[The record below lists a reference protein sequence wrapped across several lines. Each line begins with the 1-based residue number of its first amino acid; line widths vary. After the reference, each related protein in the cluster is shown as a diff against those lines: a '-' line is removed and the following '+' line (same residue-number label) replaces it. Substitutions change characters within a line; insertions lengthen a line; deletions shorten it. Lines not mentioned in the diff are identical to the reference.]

1 MSFLIGHYIVWIF
14 VAFLLGVI
22 VAWMANGKGRGA
34 DKSSSYWLILAVIGV
49 AIFVAFTHAVPG
61 RIGHGLEVALLL
73 LVSYLV
79 GCLIGEQ
86 LRLAFGTPAQTAPVI
101 ANPVIA
107 NSAIAQ
113 PLVAAAGQID
123 QHTRVYARD
132 AMQSAQSSPPQFAAE
147 PLVSDDHKPQLFAA
161 PPPQGADDLKLIWGV
176 GPKLET
182 MLNELGV
189 YRFAQIAEWNDMNL
203 RWVDQSLEAFKGRAV
218 RDRWIE
224 QAKKLAGGWRPDS
237 EVGEKFDG

>member
-14 VAFLLGVI
+14 LALLLGVV
-22 VAWMANGKGRGA
+22 VAWFATGKGRAA
-34 DKSSSYWLILAVIGV
+34 DKASAYWLVLVVIAF

-73 LVSYLV
+73 LVSYLF
-79 GCLIGEQ
+79 GCLIGEP
-86 LRLAFGTPAQTAPVI
+86 LRLAFGTPLKTAPNTAPVM
-101 ANPVIA
+101 AGP
-107 NSAIAQ
+107 AIPQ
-113 PLVAAAGQID
+113 PMAAAAGVMAQ
-123 QHTRVYARD
+123 QAGAYARD
-132 AMQSAQSSPPQFAAE
+132 VMPPAASSVLQFAAE
-147 PLVSDDHKPQLFAA
+147 PLVSDEHKPRLFAA

-182 MLNELGV
+182 LLNELGV
-189 YRFAQIAEWNDMNL
+189 YRFDQIAGWNDMNL
-203 RWVDQSLEAFKGRAV
+203 RWVDQSLDAFKGRAV

-224 QAKKLAGGWRPDS
+224 QSKKLAGGWRPDS